1 MSNQNKTKDDKKKIR
16 KARFAFFVIPNAIL
30 VIICAILGY
39 AKWQELKSHWPLF
52 AISGIIILLIL
63 NRICY
68 SLYKAREDRK
78 LTRLDPEVSADQVK
92 SSLKL
97 LRYAAAA
104 LAVISFITTAQGLKS
119 FVFPEEGQEWQAYTA
134 SFAVQSILLVFNFLF
149 FPFYVRIK
157 KPERFPAF
165 FQHIL
170 IYCIVFL
177 FIGSLIVSSTFSY
190 VFIANNTYKDMR
202 PKNSNITIEKFLTE
216 EAYNLSRVN
225 DEIGEKL
232 RKKIVYKAD
241 ELRRSIES
249 QNTTTAVSNDSKVE
263 RKLLQYSLSQYNQT
277 NESFYPDDALNR
289 DIAAGENPEHELREM
304 KRAFDDKKES
314 YDTIFGDTYKTAF
327 TFYEQWNL
335 AEQKRNFTNYRE
347 IEGKSKALQEAIG
360 LIDDALNGLK
370 PGEFRAQHLVR
381 DISQYRTRAVSAFE
395 ALKNNIVTLKGF
407 YDEML
412 IVYGEI
418 DQSTDIGTRNE
429 LEIKSI
435 LNFVYNNE
443 YDPAEAEVILDS
455 LSELQEGMLASN
467 AAEAGQPGNT
477 IEPRSTSQPRSTIEP
492 RSTSQPSNTS
502 ESDNPHKE
510 LHDFTEAFN
519 SFVKYAELKDRI
531 KRFIDNNLSIT
542 YYIKSEGESDELAP
556 DEQSPAPETTTP
568 APSGEGGHTYKTV
581 SKAEWTKRRKQD
593 FVVFIS
599 CLKALPDLG
608 QYKEKE
614 EASVKNEED
623 ASALM
628 NDYDQQAVLEE
639 AYTLNRD
646 LLENISNFEKAI
658 NYFKYDFRLMAVLSA
673 IMALFMDLASFL
685 TGGFMFGASFFDEL
699 KKQNKQNKQNK
710 QQTP

>member
-30 VIICAILGY
+30 LIICAILGY
-39 AKWQELKSHWPLF
+39 AKWNELKSHWPLF

-68 SLYKAREDRK
+68 SLYKAREERD
-78 LTRLDPEVSADQVK
+78 LTKLDPNVGADQVK
-92 SSLKL
+92 SSYKL

-119 FVFPEEGQEWQAYTA
+119 FVFPETWQAYTA

-165 FQHIL
+165 FRHIL

-216 EAYNLSRVN
+216 EAYKLSAVN
-225 DEIGEKL
+225 DKIVKQLGEQLSDVSGLKSIVERQDSKAVYANDDRVKDIISLYSYAESEDLGSSFGASLQTYRSSYESVYKNYYLNAFKLYEELSKEESQKEAL
-232 RKKIVYKAD
+232 RKINYD
-241 ELRRSIES
+241 YLDGLINSIERP
-249 QNTTTAVSNDSKVE
+249 NDGAIAQIDRDIYILRMEHSGDE
-263 RKLLQYSLSQYNQT
+263 ATNALGAFSTLRKDISVLKEFFKTLLP
-277 NESFYPDDALNR
+277 FYP
-289 DIAAGENPEHELREM
+289 
-304 KRAFDDKKES
+304 K
-314 YDTIFGDTYKTAF
+314 
-327 TFYEQWNL
+327 
-335 AEQKRNFTNYRE
+335 
-347 IEGKSKALQEAIG
+347 
-360 LIDDALNGLK
+360 
-370 PGEFRAQHLVR
+370 
-381 DISQYRTRAVSAFE
+381 
-395 ALKNNIVTLKGF
+395 
-407 YDEML
+407 
-412 IVYGEI
+412 I
-418 DQSTDIGTRNE
+418 DQSAPAITENERN
-429 LEIKSI
+429 IQAI
-435 LNFVYNNE
+435 LSFVYSNE
-443 YDPAEAEVILDS
+443 YDPTEAKRILGF
-455 LSELQEGMLASN
+455 LYKLREGMLTQN
-467 AAEAGQPGNT
+467 AAEAGKPG
-477 IEPRSTSQPRSTIEP
+477 
-492 RSTSQPSNTS
+492 STSQPSNTS

-519 SFVKYAELKDRI
+519 SFVKYAELKERI
-531 KRFIDNNLSIT
+531 KGFIDNNLSIT

-568 APSGEGGHTYKTV
+568 APSGEPDEPDPDEQSPAPETTTPAPSGEPDEPDPDEQSPAPETTTPAPSGEGRHTYKTV
-581 SKAEWTKRRKQD
+581 SEAEWTKQRKQD
-593 FVVFIS
+593 FVEFIS
-599 CLKALPDLG
+599 CLKGLPDLE
-608 QYKEKE
+608 QYKQKE
-614 EASVKNEED
+614 DASVKNEEE

-628 NDYDQQAVLEE
+628 KDYDQQAVLEE

-646 LLENISNFEKAI
+646 LLEKISDFEKAI

-699 KKQNKQNKQNK
+699 KKPNK